1 MKKQKGNLFVRDTV
15 GDKIILTI
23 NFIALCLFLII
34 IAYPLLFVISA
45 SFSAGTATMSL
56 SLIPK
61 RFSLAGYEAVL
72 QYKDIWMGSETRC
85 STWCAARRCVW
96 P

>member
-56 SLIPK
+56 SLIQLLYAA
-61 RFSLAGYEAVL
+61 FCAIS
-72 QYKDIWMGSETRC
+72 RC
-85 STWCAARRCVW
+85 SSHSSKCSQV
-96 P
+96 

>member
-34 IAYPLLFVISA
+34 IACVIEHHLIEIQTNPFLLLVLACDSGRRDDFRISHP
-45 SFSAGTATMSL
+45 GT
-56 SLIPK
+56 
-61 RFSLAGYEAVL
+61 EA
-72 QYKDIWMGSETRC
+72 
-85 STWCAARRCVW
+85 
-96 P
+96 